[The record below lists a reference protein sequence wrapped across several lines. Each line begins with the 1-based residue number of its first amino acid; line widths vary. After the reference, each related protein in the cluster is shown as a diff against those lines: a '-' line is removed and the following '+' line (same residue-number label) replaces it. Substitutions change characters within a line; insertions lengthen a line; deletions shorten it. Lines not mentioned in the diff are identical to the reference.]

1 MTKRL
6 MILDD
11 DKDILDVMQQIFSG
25 EGYEV
30 KIIENAD
37 NIFNDIKNYQ
47 PDIILLDYILN
58 GINGGEICHQ
68 LKINEET
75 CTIPIIIVTA
85 YSKVINSLGDYGCDS
100 FVSKPFEITE
110 LVQQVNEQLMNCSI
124 IQK

>member
-6 MILDD
+6 LILDD
-11 DKDILDVMQQIFSG
+11 DKDILEVMCEIFKD

-30 KIIENAD
+30 KTIENAD
-37 NIFNDIKNYQ
+37 NILNDIANYR

-68 LKINEET
+68 IKTNEAT
-75 CTIPIIIVTA
+75 STIPIIIVTA

-100 FVSKPFEITE
+100 SVSKPFEITE
-110 LVQQVNEQLMNCSI
+110 LVQQVNELFGCS
-124 IQK
+124 KMV

>member
-6 MILDD
+6 LILDD
-11 DKDILDVMQQIFSG
+11 DKDILDVMCEIFKD

-30 KIIENAD
+30 KTIENAD
-37 NIFNDIKNYQ
+37 NILNDIANYR

-68 LKINEET
+68 IKTNEAT
-75 CTIPIIIVTA
+75 STIPIIIVTA

-100 FVSKPFEITE
+100 SVSKPFEITE
-110 LVQQVNEQLMNCSI
+110 LVQQVNELFGCS
-124 IQK
+124 KMV

>member
-1 MTKRL
+1 MKKRL
-6 MILDD
+6 LILDD
-11 DKDILDVMQQIFSG
+11 DKDILDVMYEIFKD

-37 NIFNDIKNYQ
+37 NILNDIANYR

-68 LKINEET
+68 IKTNEAT
-75 CTIPIIIVTA
+75 CNIPVIIVTA

-100 FVSKPFEITE
+100 SVSKPFEITE
-110 LVQQVNEQLMNCSI
+110 LVQQVNELLTYSKI
-124 IQK
+124 V

>member
-1 MTKRL
+1 MKKRL
-6 MILDD
+6 LILDD
-11 DKDILDVMQQIFSG
+11 DKDILDVMHEIFND

-30 KIIENAD
+30 KTIDNAD
-37 NIFNDIKNYQ
+37 NILNDIANYR

-68 LKINEET
+68 IKTNQTT

-85 YSKVINSLGDYGCDS
+85 YSKVINSLGNYGCDG

-110 LVQQVNEQLMNCSI
+110 LVQQVNELLIYS
-124 IQK
+124 KV

>member
-6 MILDD
+6 LILDD
-11 DKDILDVMQQIFSG
+11 DKDILDVMHQIFSS

-30 KIIENAD
+30 KTIENAD
-37 NIFNDIKNYQ
+37 NILNDIKNYH
-47 PDIILLDYILN
+47 PDIILLDYILK

-68 LKINEET
+68 IKVNETT
-75 CTIPIIIVTA
+75 CTIPIIIITA

-110 LVQQVNEQLMNCSI
+110 LVQQVNEQLTNCSI

>member
-6 MILDD
+6 LILDD
-11 DKDILDVMQQIFSG
+11 DKDILDVMHQIFSG

-30 KIIENAD
+30 KTIENAD
-37 NIFNDIKNYQ
+37 NILNDIKNYH
-47 PDIILLDYILN
+47 PDIILLDYILK

-68 LKINEET
+68 IKVNETT
-75 CTIPIIIVTA
+75 CTIPIIIITA

-110 LVQQVNEQLMNCSI
+110 LVQQVNEQLTNCSI